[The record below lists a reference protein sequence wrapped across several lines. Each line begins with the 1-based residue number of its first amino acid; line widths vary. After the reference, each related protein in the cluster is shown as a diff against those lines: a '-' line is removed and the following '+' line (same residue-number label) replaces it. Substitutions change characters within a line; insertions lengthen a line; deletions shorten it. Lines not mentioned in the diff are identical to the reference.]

1 MCTICLSRSSAHCR
15 SALVAYF
22 IRQGEDKPMPMK
34 SAFAFL
40 MVTMVLSSAMPTVAQ
55 NSAQREAQDVVTRQ
69 LEAFLA
75 GDFETAY
82 SFASPDIKRIFPTL
96 DGFMSMVRNGYLPV
110 LRPGNYAFGQVE
122 TDVEG
127 RLVWEVL
134 IKGPDGS
141 DYTAAYYM
149 ERQPDG
155 SWKVDAVSLRKG
167 AAGMT

>member
-1 MCTICLSRSSAHCR
+1 MARKPVYAILLMTLALSAATPATAQTDSA
-15 SALVAYF
+15 
-22 IRQGEDKPMPMK
+22 
-34 SAFAFL
+34 
-40 MVTMVLSSAMPTVAQ
+40 
-55 NSAQREAQDVVTRQ
+55 REAQDIVTRQ

-75 GDFETAY
+75 GDFVTAY
-82 SFASPDIKRIFPTL
+82 SYASPDIKRVFPTI

-122 TDVEG
+122 TDSEG

-134 IKGPDGS
+134 IRGPDGA

-167 AAGMT
+167 AAGIT